1 MKKIVILFVMSLFL
15 VACSKKE
22 ETSLIS
28 ETSTITITDSL
39 GTSFSFDSQPN
50 KVVALGAS
58 LTDIWLLSGGELA
71 GTSSDSFEREDFNLN
86 QELVTNVGSLETVN
100 IEEIMKIEPD
110 LVIFSANI
118 KGQVSAA
125 STLSNAGIPVFFV
138 DIQSFD
144 DYLGILQTFTQ
155 LNDADALYEQN
166 GVAVQTERD
175 NYITLANEMEKTSG
189 LFLRSSASTLKVLA
203 QDSFQV
209 KIMEDMG
216 IENIAKS
223 DSAILDDLSIE
234 AILKSDPKYIFLVV
248 MGEEAEGLETITEY
262 ITQNPAWN
270 ELTAV
275 KEGRFITL
283 PKELFHN
290 KPNARWGEA
299 YGQIYHIRTQGES
312 TD

>member
-1 MKKIVILFVMSLFL
+1 MKKIVILFVISLFL
-15 VACSKKE
+15 VACGKKE
-22 ETSLIS
+22 ETSMTL
-28 ETSTITITDSL
+28 ETTAITITDSL
-39 GTSFSFDSQPN
+39 DTTFSFDSKPD

-58 LTDIWLLSGGELA
+58 LTDIWLLSGGDLA
-71 GTSSDSFEREDFNLN
+71 GTSSDSFDREDFNLN

-100 IEEIMKIEPD
+100 VEKIMKIEPD

-125 STLSNAGIPVFFV
+125 STLTNAGIPVFFV

-144 DYLGILQTFTQ
+144 DYLVLLKTFTQ
-155 LNDADALYEQN
+155 LNDADELYEQN
-166 GVAVQTERD
+166 GVAVQTERN
-175 NYITLANEMEKTSG
+175 NYITLANDMEKTSG

-209 KIMEDMG
+209 TIMEDMG

-234 AILKSDPKYIFLVV
+234 AILKADPEYIFLVV
-248 MGEEAEGLETITEY
+248 MGEESEGLETITEY

-299 YGQIYHIRTQGES
+299 YGQIYDIRKQGES